1 MINYDDKLKDSR
13 IYNNIKIKNDELES
27 ILLIYN
33 KSNIVYKK
41 NTHNLISRFL
51 ANELIVSILTKYP
64 D

>member
-41 NTHNLISRFL
+41 RHI
-51 ANELIVSILTKYP
+51 I
-64 D
+64 

>member
-41 NTHNLISRFL
+41 
-51 ANELIVSILTKYP
+51 KYT
-64 D
+64 

>member
-41 NTHNLISRFL
+41 KIHI
-51 ANELIVSILTKYP
+51 I
-64 D
+64 

>member
-1 MINYDDKLKDSR
+1 MINYDDKLKDSI

-41 NTHNLISRFL
+41 
-51 ANELIVSILTKYP
+51 KYT
-64 D
+64 

>member
-33 KSNIVYKK
+33 INQI
-41 NTHNLISRFL
+41 
-51 ANELIVSILTKYP
+51 
-64 D
+64 